1 MRVSDFLAEL
11 RDQGALMSAAACAAA
26 LTDPV
31 PTCPGWTVRELLLHT
46 GGVHRWATTIVGER
60 RQEPVPLRP
69 PETVPDPAT
78 WFATGH
84 AALLRTLEAAGPL
97 VCWTFQPAADPLLF
111 WARRQ
116 AHETTI
122 HRVDA
127 ELAAGLARTAIKP
140 EFAADGVDELLT
152 GFLPRNRRWRR
163 ETERFL
169 GVHATDVNRD
179 WTVRIGPEAPRPAA
193 GPADAVISGP
203 AEALYLALWNRR
215 PLTGI
220 TGDASLLAD
229 WSTAVRVR

>member
-127 ELAAGLARTAIKP
+127 ELAAGLARTTRPSTVSRTGSEDSRDSASKSVLRPSAIAP
-140 EFAADGVDELLT
+140 AMTAT
-152 GFLPRNRRWRR
+152 GRCVASG
-163 ETERFL
+163 L
-169 GVHATDVNRD
+169 GATSA
-179 WTVRIGPEAPRPAA
+179 GEAPAWA
-193 GPADAVISGP
+193 GRNWVMGNAMA
-203 AEALYLALWNRR
+203 
-215 PLTGI
+215 
-220 TGDASLLAD
+220 
-229 WSTAVRVR
+229 